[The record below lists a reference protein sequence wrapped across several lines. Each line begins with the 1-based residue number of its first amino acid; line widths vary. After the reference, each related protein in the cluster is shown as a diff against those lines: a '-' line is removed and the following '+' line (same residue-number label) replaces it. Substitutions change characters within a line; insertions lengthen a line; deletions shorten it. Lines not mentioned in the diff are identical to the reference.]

1 MNIVIK
7 KINELNPAEY
17 NPREISQFDLDEL
30 KKSIQEFGIVEPII
44 INKDNTIIGG
54 HQRVVACQQL
64 GIQEVPCFII
74 ELDKTKEK
82 VLNLA
87 LNKIQGRW
95 DETKLSDLIY
105 KLKKESEENIIGFLN
120 EEIEQYLLKREIQ
133 ADLNQEYNPD
143 EDEELK
149 KLFERHEKVPVGME
163 EPEAPRI
170 KTRLSFYTET
180 FEEFNKIR
188 EFFKTTRKGELDKDR
203 LIGILKEREE
213 ANKEQ

>member
-1 MNIVIK
+1 MDIVIK
-7 KINELNPAEY
+7 KISELNPAEY

-30 KKSIQEFGIVEPII
+30 KKSIQEFGLVEPIV

-64 GIQEVPCFII
+64 GIQEVPCFIT
-74 ELDKTKEK
+74 ELDKTKERI
-82 VLNLA
+82 LNLA

-105 KLKKESEENIIGFLN
+105 KLRKENNESIVGFLN
-120 EEIEQYLLKREIQ
+120 EEIEQYILKREIQ
-133 ADLNQEYNPD
+133 ADLNKEYNPD
-143 EDEELK
+143 EDEELR

-188 EFFKTTRKGELDKDR
+188 EFFKTTRKGELDKEK
-203 LIGILKEREE
+203 LIKTI
-213 ANKEQ
+213 EQIEVKD